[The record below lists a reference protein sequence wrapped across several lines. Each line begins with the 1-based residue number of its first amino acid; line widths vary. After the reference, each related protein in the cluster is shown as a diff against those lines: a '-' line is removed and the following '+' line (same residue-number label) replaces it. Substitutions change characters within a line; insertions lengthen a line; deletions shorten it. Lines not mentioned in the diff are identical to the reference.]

1 MLRNI
6 KQNFDKNCNSKYNF
20 SKDDDEYKYLT
31 NIIDYSVENKDIK
44 TFLLFLYLH
53 DTLLIPLL
61 SMNDDNNE
69 YDDNIDNYL
78 SWRKSITYTYAYEIN
93 KFSIKDID
101 HYKDNIK
108 DEIDEQIKIFLN
120 NNFNDKYDNYLI
132 KKDSWDILLDL
143 N

>member
-6 KQNFDKNCNSKYNF
+6 KQNFDKNCNSTYNF

-53 DTLLIPLL
+53 DTVLVPLL
-61 SMNDDNNE
+61 SMNEEDDTNE
-69 YDDNIDNYL
+69 YNDNYL

-93 KFSIKDID
+93 KFTITDID

-108 DEIDEQIKIFLN
+108 DDIDEQIKIFLDD
-120 NNFNDKYDNYLI
+120 NFNDKHDKYFI
-132 KKDSWDILLDL
+132 KKDSWNIILD
-143 N
+143 

>member
-69 YDDNIDNYL
+69 YDDNLENYL

-93 KFSIKDID
+93 KFSIKDIE
-101 HYKDNIK
+101 HYNDNIK
-108 DEIDEQIKIFLN
+108 DNIDELIKTFLN
-120 NNFNDKYDNYLI
+120 NNFNDKYDNYFL
-132 KKDSWDILLDL
+132 KKDSWNSLFD
-143 N
+143 

>member
-108 DEIDEQIKIFLN
+108 DEIDERIKIFLN

>member
-1 MLRNI
+1 MMNR
-6 KQNFDKNCNSKYNF
+6 KNRLKYN
-20 SKDDDEYKYLT
+20 KYLT

-93 KFSIKDID
+93 KFS
-101 HYKDNIK
+101 
-108 DEIDEQIKIFLN
+108 
-120 NNFNDKYDNYLI
+120 
-132 KKDSWDILLDL
+132 KK
-143 N
+143 NK

>member
-93 KFSIKDID
+93 KFTIKDID

-108 DEIDEQIKIFLN
+108 DEIDERIKIFLN

>member
-6 KQNFDKNCNSKYNF
+6 KQNFDKNCNSTYNF

-53 DTLLIPLL
+53 DTVLVPLL
-61 SMNDDNNE
+61 SMNEEDDTNE
-69 YDDNIDNYL
+69 YNDNYL

-93 KFSIKDID
+93 KFTIKDID

-108 DEIDEQIKIFLN
+108 DDIDEQIKIFLDD
-120 NNFNDKYDNYLI
+120 NFNDKHDKYFI
-132 KKDSWDILLDL
+132 KKDSWNIILD
-143 N
+143 

>member
-6 KQNFDKNCNSKYNF
+6 KQNFDKNCNSTYNF

-53 DTLLIPLL
+53 DTVLVPLL
-61 SMNDDNNE
+61 SMNEEDDTNE
-69 YDDNIDNYL
+69 YNDNYL

-93 KFSIKDID
+93 KFTIKDID

-108 DEIDEQIKIFLN
+108 DDIYEQIKIFLDD
-120 NNFNDKYDNYLI
+120 NFNDKHDKYFI
-132 KKDSWDILLDL
+132 KKDSWNIILD
-143 N
+143 